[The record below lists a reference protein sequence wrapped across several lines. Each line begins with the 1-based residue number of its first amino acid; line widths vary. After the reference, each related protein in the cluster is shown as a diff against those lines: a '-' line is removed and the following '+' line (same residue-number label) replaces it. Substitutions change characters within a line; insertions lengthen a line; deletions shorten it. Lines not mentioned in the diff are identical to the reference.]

1 VTFQEHYSVADLRVI
16 SSRIGR
22 RKGWDFSR
30 MNTSHPAMPWEY
42 VSVVRSHLRATDTVI
57 DIGTGGGERLLELS
71 SDARQLLGVDPDP
84 EMIGRAREL
93 AAGKGATS
101 VHFETGTGAE
111 VLEQFDVVIDRHA
124 PFETKVVHRLLR
136 PGGRFVTQ
144 QVGEHN
150 MKNVRDAFQLEANAF
165 APMSTEMFVQAG
177 FLVERFDE
185 YDVDYVIRDM
195 DSLVFW
201 LQALDVAHSDFGGFD
216 SEKDADAINRL
227 LSSSLTADGVVT
239 NEHRYLLLATKL
251 G

>member
-1 VTFQEHYSVADLRVI
+1 MAFQELYSVAELSAISARV
-16 SSRIGR
+16 GR

-30 MNTSHPAMPWEY
+30 MNTSHPQLPWEY

-71 SDARQLLGVDPDP
+71 GDARQFLGVDPDP

-93 AAGKGATS
+93 AAETS
-101 VHFETGTGAE
+101 AASVQFEIGTGAE
-111 VLEQFDVVIDRHA
+111 ILDQFDVVINRHA
-124 PFETKVVHRLLR
+124 PFETQVVHRLLL

-144 QVGEHN
+144 QVGENN
-150 MKNVRDAFQLEANAF
+150 MKNVRDAFQIEAVADS
-165 APMSTEMFVQAG
+165 PISPDEFVQQG
-177 FLVERFDE
+177 FIVERFDE
-185 YDVDYVIRDM
+185 YDIDYVIRDM

-216 SEKDADAINRL
+216 SKRDAEAINRL
-227 LSSSLTADGVVT
+227 LSTSLTADGIVT
-239 NEHRYLLLATKL
+239 NEHRYLLAATKP